1 MWILQYSLI
10 INCILLFCLFAPNIV
25 YLIHKKHFSW
35 RTNEKLYTKKEVID
49 LLKQYRGWAWKID
62 NGLSLHDLQRWI
74 KENLK

>member
-1 MWILQYSLI
+1 
-10 INCILLFCLFAPNIV
+10 V